1 MELTDLRSLMTVVSF
16 FVFAGIVAWAWMARQ
31 REGFDEAARLPFA
44 DDAVAVAEGAGH
56 AAAPSSG
63 AAR

>member
-44 DDAVAVAEGAGH
+44 DDAVAEGAGH

-63 AAR
+63 AGR